1 MSRFSLFA
9 AILFATVTNANAN
22 NFYQS
27 ATGPFDSWGCCG
39 GSNVSNTQF
48 IGASFSVDQTTE
60 VDAIGGHFNNI
71 DASPSFSELLG
82 LGGTIFGAIVN
93 LGSNGLPTGSL
104 TQLDRVL
111 AYSVFTPNSGID
123 SQVSFNATL
132 LPGTYGLIFGSGLF
146 GANGSTTLTL
156 IQPNQAV
163 TSDGDIMSINNSSF
177 PNWEYMNDKPNRYR
191 MFLSGSVV
199 STVSEPEIYLMLII
213 GLAFVGLFKRR
224 CSFNFKNPSIA

>member
-1 MSRFSLFA
+1 MSRISLFA
-9 AILFATVTNANAN
+9 MIIFATVTNANAN
-22 NFYQS
+22 TIFQS

-39 GSNVSNTQF
+39 GSSVSNTQF
-48 IGASFSVDQTTE
+48 IGASFSVSQTTE
-60 VDAIGGHFNNI
+60 VDAIGGHFNSTV
-71 DASPSFSELLG
+71 SPSFFG

-93 LGSNGLPTGSL
+93 LGSNGLPTGNL
-104 TQLDRVL
+104 TQLDGVL

-123 SQVSFNATL
+123 SQVSINATL

-163 TSDGDIMSINNSSF
+163 TSDGDIISINNSSF
-177 PNWEYMNDKPNRYR
+177 PSWEYMNDEPNRYR
-191 MFLSGSVV
+191 MFLSGSIV
-199 STVSEPEIYLMLII
+199 SSVPEPETYLTLTI

-224 CSFNFKNPSIA
+224 RSFNFENPCIA